1 MRRIFRKSVFSV
13 PVSRGLPAVVLLSA
27 VTTVSEG
34 QAQTALDP
42 ETRAKEIAALAPVTE
57 KANLRKAEVKELS
70 VVMRGVELTLRANI
84 EKLLDIWKFH
94 EKDIPSVSRMRF
106 MHRKAPEQIA
116 AALRPYGY
124 YRSTLEASLHDLGT
138 KWQAVYRIKPGDR
151 VAIDEASVKITGE
164 GADEPEFKNL
174 QLFAEENIKR
184 GFVLDQI
191 LYENL
196 KRSIENAA
204 AKMGYFEAEF
214 LAQEIVVDLESY
226 SADVTLH
233 FSTGKRYKIGEIT
246 LNQDVKWLSED
257 LIAKYVELE
266 EQQNYDAGEIQRVQS
281 DFSNTS
287 YYRNVEVRAS
297 FEDAVDRVIPV
308 TVDLKHKNPKQFVYG
323 AGFGTDTGARVRFG
337 VTRRRVNRAGHHY
350 DLQANRSE
358 IGFGVG
364 ASYTIPTLDPR
375 TDSYG
380 LGFNVEEEN
389 GAGRNFRGVGIG
401 GNFQFRD
408 DVWIKT
414 YSLDYEFEENVAE
427 DTTSTLLV
435 PSLEWIRTS
444 PFELEN
450 RINVFRGSF
459 LRLDLSGGSNE
470 ILSDTSFI
478 QAQVS
483 AKGIRTY
490 DNGNRVIG
498 RASVGATAV
507 SDFSMLP
514 VSRRFFTGGDRT
526 TRGYSFENISPGDDE
541 GGKFLTELSL
551 ELEVPFRPSFSWA
564 IFGDLG
570 DAFNEGLDLRRGI
583 GAGLRWRSPIGPV
596 RIDLA
601 RGLDEPSGG
610 NYHLHFGIGP
620 DL

>member
-1 MRRIFRKSVFSV
+1 MRRIPQQSAFTTQVCRT
-13 PVSRGLPAVVLLSA
+13 LPAVFLLSVA
-27 VTTVSEG
+27 AASDI

-42 ETRAKEIAALAPVTE
+42 ATRAKEIAALAPQVE
-57 KANLRKAEVKELS
+57 KKDLRKAEVKELD
-70 VVMRGVELTLRANI
+70 VVMRGVELILRANI
-84 EKLLDIWKFH
+84 EKLLDIWQFN

-106 MHRKAPEQIA
+106 MHRQAPEQIA
-116 AALRPYGY
+116 SALRPYGY
-124 YRSTLEASLHDLGT
+124 YRSTVEASLHDLGT
-138 KWQAVYRIKPGDR
+138 RWQAVYRIKPGDR
-151 VAIDEASVKITGE
+151 VSVDKASVKISGE
-164 GADEPEFKNL
+164 GADEPEFRNL
-174 QLFAEENIKR
+174 QVFAEQNIKR
-184 GFVLDQI
+184 GQVLDQE

-196 KRSIENAA
+196 KRSIQSAA
-204 AKMGYFEAEF
+204 AKLGYFDAEF
-214 LAQEIVVDLESY
+214 LAQEILVDLESY

-233 FSTGKRYKIGEIT
+233 FSTGKRYKIGDIT
-246 LNQDVKWLSED
+246 LSQDVKWLSDD
-257 LIAKYVELE
+257 LLAKYVELE
-266 EQQNYDAGEIQRVQS
+266 KDQNYDAGEIQRVQS

-287 YYRNVEVRAS
+287 YYRNVQVRAS

-308 TVDLKHKNPKQFVYG
+308 SVDLTHRNPKQFVYG
-323 AGFGTDTGARVRFG
+323 VGYGTDTGARARFG
-337 VTRRRVNRAGHHY
+337 LTRRRVNRGGHHY
-350 DLQANRSE
+350 ELQANRSE

-380 LGFNVEEEN
+380 LAFSVEEEN
-389 GAGRNFRGVGIG
+389 GAARNYRGVGIG

-414 YSLDYEFEENVAE
+414 YALDYEFEENIGD

-450 RINVFRGSF
+450 RINVYRGSW
-459 LRLDLSGGSNE
+459 LKLDLSGGSNDV
-470 ILSDTSFI
+470 LSDTSFI

-483 AKGIRTY
+483 GRRIRTF

-498 RASVGATAV
+498 RASIGATGV
-507 SDFSMLP
+507 SDFSQLP

-526 TRGYSFENISPGDDE
+526 TRGYGFENISPGDDD

-570 DAFNEGLDLRRGI
+570 DAFDDDLDLRRGI

-610 NYHLHFGIGP
+610 SYHLHFGIGP